1 MVSAV
6 SKKRCY
12 SRVLGLG
19 LPEEDARGD
28 TPAVQFEPFAAK
40 VLGQTAISAARSS
53 NLVSRG

>member
-40 VLGQTAISAARSS
+40 VLEQTAISAARSS
-53 NLVSRG
+53 